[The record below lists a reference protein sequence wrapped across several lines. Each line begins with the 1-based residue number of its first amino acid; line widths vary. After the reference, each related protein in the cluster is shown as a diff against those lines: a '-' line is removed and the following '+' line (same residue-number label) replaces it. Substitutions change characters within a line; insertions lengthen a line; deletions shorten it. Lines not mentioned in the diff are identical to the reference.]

1 MQTRTVPLRKSLLG
15 ALSVAMLTLS
25 AVGCGGGP
33 QGPTPVADDFVEAF
47 ASHDPAAAAR
57 LTNQPE
63 KATAALNSAW
73 DQLQAE
79 GLDARTGSARVSG
92 DTATVDYTYEW
103 RLPKNRT
110 WRYTGQLQMGRSEG
124 RWVVRWTSSNI
135 HPNLGNTQT
144 LALRATPAPRARVNE
159 QAGSDVLVPGKVSR
173 VAFTAANAPDPGA
186 VATALA
192 AALNR
197 FDPKLTPEAIRDA
210 ATATPGAYTVM
221 VLNENEFDQVSTDLI
236 GLPGVQLTSE
246 WDLVPTDRNFAPDLL
261 AQVRKTV
268 IAEVDGKAGWSVV
281 TMNANGADT
290 DVLTEVPAQPAPSFS
305 LSVDRN
311 VQNAAQRAVDL
322 RPDQTMMVV
331 LRPSTGAILAIAQNK
346 AADRDGPV
354 ATIGQYP
361 PGSVFKTVTAA
372 AAMSTGIATPDTV
385 LPCPSRITIGERMIP
400 NYNLFTVGDVP
411 MITAYERSCNTSFA
425 TIASRLPGT
434 ALHNA
439 AMKFGLGTGYTIAG
453 LPTFTGSVPPADEL
467 VQRTEDGIGQGKVV
481 VSPFGM
487 ALMAATIAHGS
498 LPVPYL
504 IAGRTTTIDD
514 PGDAPDPAVIA
525 GLRAMMRRVV
535 TGGTAERIADQ
546 GEVYGKT
553 GEAEVEGGSHSWFVG
568 YRGDMAFATLLVKGG
583 SSDNAVAV
591 TRDMFA
597 ALPGGY

>member
-1 MQTRTVPLRKSLLG
+1 MRKSLLG
-15 ALSVAMLTLS
+15 ALSVAVLTLS

-47 ASHDPAAAAR
+47 ASRDPAAAAR

-173 VAFTAANAPDPGA
+173 VAFTAASAPDPGA